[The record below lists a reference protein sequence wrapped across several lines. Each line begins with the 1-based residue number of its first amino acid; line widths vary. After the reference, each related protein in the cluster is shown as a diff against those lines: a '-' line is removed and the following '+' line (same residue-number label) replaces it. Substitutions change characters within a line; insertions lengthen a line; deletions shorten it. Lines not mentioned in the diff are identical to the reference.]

1 MAGVLVMIFFIG
13 ILLNRKGDF
22 MAVFILVAL
31 VILSGFLAGLG
42 KKKSLKIIQAFLL
55 VSIETLLGAFYLNC
69 WY

>member
-31 VILSGFLAGLG
+31 IILSGFLAGLG
-42 KKKSLKIIQAFLL
+42 KKNL
-55 VSIETLLGAFYLNC
+55 
-69 WY
+69 